1 MLKER
6 NTKIEVIFIMKV
18 KVINDK
24 LEDYGNIL
32 KVRRLSFDK
41 IIVNYPNNSGVKI
54 FAFSDVECM
63 SENDI
68 DEFLI
73 GNKNFLKI
81 KLKRGI
87 SVVFYNALY
96 DSLKFEIKEEIE
108 ILNVLI
114 DKYKI
119 NKRGIWEK
127 EILLTINNKFSLEV
141 MASGQNFKRDGYNI
155 IINKVEKKTF
165 LEICNAEID
174 KIKSRIQLEKSAISS
189 FIAAID
195 QFKNID

>member
-1 MLKER
+1 
-6 NTKIEVIFIMKV
+6 MKV